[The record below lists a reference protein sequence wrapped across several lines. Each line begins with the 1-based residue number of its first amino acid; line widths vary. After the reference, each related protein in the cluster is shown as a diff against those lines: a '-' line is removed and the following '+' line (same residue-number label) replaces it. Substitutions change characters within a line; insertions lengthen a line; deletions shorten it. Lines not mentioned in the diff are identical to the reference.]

1 MTLIFKPD
9 DHSYKCDTGI
19 NWTSVTSVVSSYVQ
33 PFDSKAQAIKSSR
46 NKRSKWYKMPVEEI
60 LQAWED
66 ELNRSLML
74 GNFYHNQRERDM
86 LSFSTMTKYGKELK
100 IIKPVINEEGYK
112 VAPNQKLEDGIY
124 PEHFVYLDS
133 LGWCGQADLVEVHD
147 GLLDIG
153 DYKTSKEIK
162 RKGYTNWEGISKKML
177 KPLHHL
183 DDCEFN
189 KYALQLSI
197 YAFIILRHNPN
208 LKLNKLVIQHVKFE
222 EAEEKNK
229 YGYPIHLLKDGK
241 PIIKE
246 IEYIELPYLRKEIQ
260 SIINEKLW

>member
-1 MTLIFKPD
+1 M
-9 DHSYKCDTGI
+9 
-19 NWTSVTSVVSSYVQ
+19 
-33 PFDSKAQAIKSSR
+33 
-46 NKRSKWYKMPVEEI
+46 
-60 LQAWED
+60 
-66 ELNRSLML
+66 
-74 GNFYHNQRERDM
+74 
-86 LSFSTMTKYGKELK
+86 
-100 IIKPVINEEGYK
+100 
-112 VAPNQKLEDGIY
+112 
-124 PEHFVYLDS
+124 
-133 LGWCGQADLVEVHD
+133 
-147 GLLDIG
+147 
-153 DYKTSKEIK
+153 
-162 RKGYTNWEGISKKML
+162 
-177 KPLHHL
+177 